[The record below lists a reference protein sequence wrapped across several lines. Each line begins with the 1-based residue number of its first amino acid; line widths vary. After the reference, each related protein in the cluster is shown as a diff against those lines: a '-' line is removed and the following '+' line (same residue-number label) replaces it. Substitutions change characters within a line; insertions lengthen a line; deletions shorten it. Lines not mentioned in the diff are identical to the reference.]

1 MSTAELLSVPG
12 PGQLV
17 SVRDRQWIVSDV
29 SRGALGVDLPTTEPQ
44 HLLSLVSI
52 EEDATGE
59 ELQVI
64 WELEPGRR
72 VIDHAALPTPDPDK
86 LDPPARLDAFLDAVR
101 WGAIASADPATC
113 RLPSA
118 VGSRS
123 RTTSSTRL

>member
-1 MSTAELLSVPG
+1 MSTAELLSVPE

-17 SVRDRQWIVSDV
+17 SVRDRQRIVSDV
-29 SRGALGVDLPTTEPQ
+29 SRGTVGSDLLTTDNESQ
-44 HLLSLVSI
+44 HLLALVSI

-72 VIDHAALPTPDPDK
+72 VIDHAALPAPDADK

-101 WGAIASADPATC
+101 PRS
-113 RLPSA
+113 PSPK
-118 VGSRS
+118 SPF
-123 RTTSSTRL
+123 